1 MQNIYRL
8 ILIEDDAAF
17 AGSLYLA
24 LNKQHLYTLPIEIR
38 TFTYAEFQNQ
48 ISPARNSSREILVFG
63 GRADLGYNPDQRLLK
78 QFLGQKERCHYFV
91 LTPSL
96 EGKDILALWQPGVS
110 GVVERGEAA
119 KKGLFDSLKRIQ
131 LRQQARSSTGTYP
144 VSRPKHSFMGQFRT
158 MLFSFFA

>member
-38 TFTYAEFQNQ
+38 TFTYAEFKNQ
-48 ISPARNSSREILVFG
+48 INPARNSSREILVFG
-63 GRADLGYNPDQRLLK
+63 GREDLGFSPDLPLLK
-78 QFLGQKERCHYFV
+78 QFLGQKERCHYFA
-91 LTPSL
+91 LTPSAD
-96 EGKDILALWQPGVS
+96 GKEVLSLWQPGMS
-110 GVVERGEAA
+110 GVVERGESA
-119 KKGLFDSLKRIQ
+119 KKWLFESLKRIQ
-131 LRQQARSSTGTYP
+131 IRQQTRSSAPARSA
-144 VSRPKHSFMGQFRT
+144 SRPNPSFMGQFRT